1 MLSVCLRIA
10 QGQVCPACREI
21 CLCAS
26 GLGINRPM
34 FAVSIMIT
42 VGFCK
47 FIHLGA

>member
-1 MLSVCLRIA
+1 MLSVSLRIA
-10 QGQVCPACREI
+10 QGQVCLLRQI
-21 CLCAS
+21 CMCAS

-42 VGFCK
+42 VGLCK